1 MVTRVSVRQAI
12 ALAAC
17 VCALGTL
24 PGCGSQGTASGV
36 GGTSTTLP
44 LVVPPKP
51 PDASVIR
58 AYLSSRN
65 NPVIE
70 FERATRALDVNVS
83 PSFQRCRA
91 IADALSTTRG
101 PIAVESGIS
110 HIANVAIQVAVQQ
123 DVSAKWM
130 LLSACLEHHVT
141 AADVFEVSRS
151 SKLVTMEFAQLG
163 VAI

>member
-1 MVTRVSVRQAI
+1 MADATLAIRLEQPPRRGLTEPMVTRVSVRQAI

-70 FERATRALDVNVS
+70 FERATRALDV
-83 PSFQRCRA
+83 
-91 IADALSTTRG
+91 
-101 PIAVESGIS
+101 
-110 HIANVAIQVAVQQ
+110 
-123 DVSAKWM
+123 
-130 LLSACLEHHVT
+130 
-141 AADVFEVSRS
+141 
-151 SKLVTMEFAQLG
+151 
-163 VAI
+163 